1 MVTDY
6 PDYWKPIAWVEQY
19 GDLWPIRDWAA
30 RMGYLKFFR
39 ERVLLWAGEATTQ
52 VLYVIP
58 EGKRLSLDT
67 FAHSTEVLGET
78 FVRFYPGP
86 RLFHIYCNRRTYQ
99 DGTFG
104 TSVIGDYG
112 QELQVRFDNDD
123 TISGGMS
130 VMISGF
136 EIPASSP
143 EPKKAKTAS
152 DRYKQGLWNYV
163 DIERDPEG
171 LTLYEF
177 GSSKEAK
184 VFRFKAK
191 NLYTAEE
198 EILEDEE
205 V

>member
-1 MVTDY
+1 MTRDY

-58 EGKRLSLDT
+58 EGKRLILDT
-67 FAHSTEVLGET
+67 FAHSSEVLGET
-78 FVRFYPGP
+78 YVRFYPGP
-86 RLFHIYCNRRTYQ
+86 TLFHIYFDRRTYQ

-112 QELQVRFDNDD
+112 QELQVRFNSDD
-123 TISGGMS
+123 TIEGEMS
-130 VMISGF
+130 IMISGF

-143 EPKKAKTAS
+143 QLEKATTAS
-152 DRYKQGLWNYV
+152 GRYKEGLWNYV
-163 DIERDPEG
+163 DIVRDPSGVEH
-171 LTLYEF
+171 YEF
-177 GSSKEAK
+177 GLSRERK
-184 VFRFKAK
+184 VFHFKAK
-191 NLYTAEE
+191 RLYFPDE

-205 V
+205 I